1 MAGKLTFTEMFNI
14 LVDGRTHS
22 GYDDNKKCVTVGS
35 AENADVCLPSAAAE
49 HIKIYPMDKGFK
61 GCFKVTVHAR
71 DGMTQYTKYF
81 GEWHIKQWKPDLP
94 NWLEVNC
101 DTLNLLTNYGR
112 KPPGWV
118 LVHDDD
124 SLVVGGREIKLIN
137 C

>member
-1 MAGKLTFTEMFNI
+1 MFNI

-22 GYDDNKKCVTVGS
+22 GYDDDTKCVTVGN

-49 HIKIYPMDKGFK
+49 HIKIYPLHGSFT

-71 DGMTQYTKYF
+71 DGMKQWTKTF
-81 GEWHIKQWKPDLP
+81 GAWHLKQWKPNP
-94 NWLEVNC
+94 PKWLEVTC

-118 LVHDDD
+118 LVHDEH
-124 SLVVGGREIKLIN
+124 SLIVGGREIKLIN